1 MVTTKKVSL
10 QCTVE
15 LPKPSG
21 ITMKGGQITRF
32 FKKKATGEEEEGKKT
47 IFVKSEE
54 GTIKVSIKMFRE
66 LEKGEECGKFPR

>member
-1 MVTTKKVSL
+1 
-10 QCTVE
+10 
-15 LPKPSG
+15 
-21 ITMKGGQITRF
+21 MKGGQITRF